1 MSSSR
6 RSDGANLHFRSP
18 TELITFANEINHE
31 LSDAPDGNLRA
42 QVIEAL
48 KAQGLR
54 ADENTLASIVQV
66 IVERRSGMGP
76 LTDLLADET
85 VTDIAI
91 NGFDD
96 VWAMRDG
103 DVGWTKVNINFGSP
117 AELDNL
123 IRRVVSAGHRSID
136 VSNPSTDGRLGDG
149 PRFHAAISPLVHRS
163 PVLTIRKYRHAH
175 FSLADLASGER
186 RSLSRDMALFLT
198 FAVDARLN
206 ILVAGG
212 TGSGKTTLLSS
223 LIVLVPAGERMVLIE
238 DTPELAPLPE
248 QNVVP
253 LEADADVPN
262 RTPDDA
268 LRDAL
273 RMAPDRLI
281 IGEVRG
287 PEAMTMLQAMNTGHE
302 GSMSSIHANSP
313 DDAIARLATLARMA
327 GTLPYDAIR
336 GQIGAAFHLLIQLR
350 RDYHDGRR
358 YISEIAEV
366 VWDGGERLSAKPIFA
381 VRNGRFTAIE
391 RPTFWEA
398 MMATRW
404 PATVPDPWAPPK
416 RSGS

>member
-1 MSSSR
+1 M
-6 RSDGANLHFRSP
+6 ANLRFKSSA
-18 TELITFANEINHE
+18 ELVTFANQLNSE
-31 LSDAPDGNLRA
+31 LSGSGDGDLRL
-42 QVIEAL
+42 QVAEAL
-48 KAQGLR
+48 ANQGLR
-54 ADENTLASIVQV
+54 ADERTLASIVQV
-66 IVERRSGMGP
+66 IGERRSGMGP
-76 LTDLLADET
+76 LTDLLSDNT

-91 NGFDD
+91 NRFDD

-103 DVGWTKVNINFGSP
+103 DVGWSKVDVSFGSLE
-117 AELDNL
+117 ELDNL
-123 IRRVVSAGHRSID
+123 IRRIVSAGHRSID

-149 PRFHAAISPLVHRS
+149 PRFHAAISPLVRRS
-163 PVLTIRKYRHAH
+163 PVLTIRKYRRAH
-175 FSLADLASGER
+175 FSLADLASGDR

-223 LIVLVPAGERMVLIE
+223 LLVLVPAGERMGLIE
-238 DTPELAPLPE
+238 DTPELAPLVE
-248 QNVVP
+248 QNVVA

-281 IGEVRG
+281 VGEVRG
-287 PEAMTMLQAMNTGHE
+287 PEAMTMLTAMNTGHE

-327 GTLPYDAIR
+327 GTLPYAAIR

-366 VWDGGERLSAKPIFA
+366 VWDGAESLTAKPLFA
-381 VRNGRFTAIE
+381 VRNGRFAAIE
-391 RPTFWEA
+391 RPSFWAE
-398 MMATRW
+398 MMAARW
-404 PATVPDPWAPPK
+404 PAGVADPWAPGK
-416 RSGS
+416 RPSS